1 MNNNLNF
8 LYYSMNY
15 YNIKNTKRNKNK
27 ALKKTRKNRDKTKK
41 GGTKPPVTNQ
51 NQSQNPN
58 SNEQQQLQ
66 NSDEQLQNLK
76 QENPNQDVGLT
87 TIITDGALKMAGLER
102 TEQTPEEKA
111 ALQNTIQQFEE
122 DGKNANEIINNIPS
136 TDDMTLGSVVN
147 LASEK
152 VIDTINNPQFEEN
165 TEKALDNAKDIAEK
179 TATVANDILENP
191 EVKETINKTAELTG
205 EAIGKGATKAAT
217 SLVGAIP
224 GISIPIG
231 LLRAASDITDTI
243 ENVTEITK
251 ETTELATKQLKELQE
266 EGAKTTERTQNSINE
281 FSNPNPNPIP
291 NPNPNLNLNPNPKP
305 QKGGNRKKTKR
316 LLKKRKMKSK
326 RVRFAL

>member
-1 MNNNLNF
+1 
-8 LYYSMNY
+8 MNY
-15 YNIKNTKRNKNK
+15 YNIKNTKRNNKNKNKKNKKNK
-27 ALKKTRKNRDKTKK
+27 ALKRTRKNRDETKK
-41 GGTKPPVTNQ
+41 GGANPPVTNQ
-51 NQSQNPN
+51 
-58 SNEQQQLQ
+58 
-66 NSDEQLQNLK
+66 
-76 QENPNQDVGLT
+76 NPNQDVGLT
-87 TIITDGALKMAGLER
+87 TLITDGALKMAGLER
-102 TEQTPEEKA
+102 TDQTPEEKA

-122 DGKNANEIINNIPS
+122 DGKNANEFINNIPP
-136 TDDMTLGSVVN
+136 TDDMTLGSIAN

-152 VIDTINNPQFEEN
+152 AIDTMGDPQFKEN
-165 TEKALDNAKDIAEK
+165 TENALDNAKDIAEK

-231 LLRAASDITDTI
+231 IVRAASDITDTI

-251 ETTELATKQLKELQE
+251 ETTELATKQLKELQDQ
-266 EGAKTTERTQNSINE
+266 GAKTTERTQNSINE
-281 FSNPNPNPIP
+281 FSNPK
-291 NPNPNLNLNPNPKP
+291 PKP
-305 QKGGNRKKTKR
+305 QQGGNRKKTKR

>member
-1 MNNNLNF
+1 
-8 LYYSMNY
+8 MNY

-51 NQSQNPN
+51 NQSQPPN

-76 QENPNQDVGLT
+76 QENPNQDQDVGLT

-102 TEQTPEEKA
+102 TDQTPEEKA
-111 ALQNTIQQFEE
+111 ALQNTIDQFEE
-122 DGKNANEIINNIPS
+122 DGKNANEIINNIPP

-152 VIDTINNPQFEEN
+152 VIDTMSDPQFEEN
-165 TEKALDNAKDIAEK
+165 TEKALNNAKDIAEK

-224 GISIPIG
+224 GISIPVG

-281 FSNPNPNPIP
+281 FSNPIP
-291 NPNPNLNLNPNPKP
+291 NPNLNPNPKP
-305 QKGGNRKKTKR
+305 QQGGNRKKTKR

>member
-1 MNNNLNF
+1 
-8 LYYSMNY
+8 MNY
-15 YNIKNTKRNKNK
+15 YNIKNTKRNNKNKIKKNKKNK
-27 ALKKTRKNRDKTKK
+27 ALKRTRKNRDETKK
-41 GGTKPPVTNQ
+41 GGANPPVTNQ
-51 NQSQNPN
+51 
-58 SNEQQQLQ
+58 
-66 NSDEQLQNLK
+66 
-76 QENPNQDVGLT
+76 NPNQDVGLT
-87 TIITDGALKMAGLER
+87 TLITDGALKMAGLER
-102 TEQTPEEKA
+102 TDQTPEEKA

-122 DGKNANEIINNIPS
+122 DGKNANEFINNIPP
-136 TDDMTLGSVVN
+136 TDDMTLGSIAN

-152 VIDTINNPQFEEN
+152 AIDTMGDPQFKEN
-165 TEKALDNAKDIAEK
+165 TENALDNAKDIAEK

-231 LLRAASDITDTI
+231 IVRAASDITDTL

-281 FSNPNPNPIP
+281 FSNPK
-291 NPNPNLNLNPNPKP
+291 PKP
-305 QKGGNRKKTKR
+305 QQGGNRKKTKR

>member
-1 MNNNLNF
+1 
-8 LYYSMNY
+8 MNY
-15 YNIKNTKRNKNK
+15 YNIKNTKRNNKNKIKKNKKNK
-27 ALKKTRKNRDKTKK
+27 ALKRTRKNRDETKK
-41 GGTKPPVTNQ
+41 GGANPPVTNQ
-51 NQSQNPN
+51 
-58 SNEQQQLQ
+58 
-66 NSDEQLQNLK
+66 
-76 QENPNQDVGLT
+76 NPNQDVGLT
-87 TIITDGALKMAGLER
+87 TLITDGALKMAGLER
-102 TEQTPEEKA
+102 TDQTPEEKA

-122 DGKNANEIINNIPS
+122 DGKNANEFINNIPP
-136 TDDMTLGSVVN
+136 TDDMTLGSIAN

-152 VIDTINNPQFEEN
+152 VIDTMGDPQFKEN
-165 TEKALDNAKDIAEK
+165 TENALDNAKDIAEK

-231 LLRAASDITDTI
+231 LVRAASDITDTI

-251 ETTELATKQLKELQE
+251 ETTELATKQLKELQDQ
-266 EGAKTTERTQNSINE
+266 GAKTTERTQNSINE
-281 FSNPNPNPIP
+281 FSNPK
-291 NPNPNLNLNPNPKP
+291 PKP
-305 QKGGNRKKTKR
+305 QQGGNRKKTKR

>member
-1 MNNNLNF
+1 
-8 LYYSMNY
+8 MNY
-15 YNIKNTKRNKNK
+15 YNIKNTKRNNKNKIKKNKKNK
-27 ALKKTRKNRDKTKK
+27 ALKRTRKNRDETKK
-41 GGTKPPVTNQ
+41 GGANPPVTNQ
-51 NQSQNPN
+51 
-58 SNEQQQLQ
+58 
-66 NSDEQLQNLK
+66 
-76 QENPNQDVGLT
+76 NPNQDVGLT
-87 TIITDGALKMAGLER
+87 TLITDGALKMAGLER
-102 TEQTPEEKA
+102 TDQTPEEKA

-122 DGKNANEIINNIPS
+122 DGKNANEFINNIPP
-136 TDDMTLGSVVN
+136 TDDMTLGSIAN

-152 VIDTINNPQFEEN
+152 AIDTMGDPQFKEN
-165 TEKALDNAKDIAEK
+165 TENALDNAKDIAEK

-231 LLRAASDITDTI
+231 LVRAASDITDTL

-281 FSNPNPNPIP
+281 FSNPK
-291 NPNPNLNLNPNPKP
+291 PKP
-305 QKGGNRKKTKR
+305 QQGGNRKKTKR

>member
-1 MNNNLNF
+1 
-8 LYYSMNY
+8 MNY

-51 NQSQNPN
+51 NQSQPPN

-76 QENPNQDVGLT
+76 QENPNQDQDVGLT

-102 TEQTPEEKA
+102 TDQTPQEKA
-111 ALQNTIQQFEE
+111 ALQNTIQKFEE
-122 DGKNANEIINNIPS
+122 DGKNANEIINNIPP

-152 VIDTINNPQFEEN
+152 VIDTMSDPQFEEN
-165 TEKALDNAKDIAEK
+165 TEKALNNAKDIAEK

-224 GISIPIG
+224 GISIPVG

-281 FSNPNPNPIP
+281 FSNPIP
-291 NPNPNLNLNPNPKP
+291 NPNLNPNPKP
-305 QKGGNRKKTKR
+305 QQGGNRKKTKR

>member
-1 MNNNLNF
+1 
-8 LYYSMNY
+8 MNY
-15 YNIKNTKRNKNK
+15 YNIKNTKRNNKNKIKKNKKNK
-27 ALKKTRKNRDKTKK
+27 ALKRTRKNRDETKK
-41 GGTKPPVTNQ
+41 GGANPPVTNQ
-51 NQSQNPN
+51 
-58 SNEQQQLQ
+58 
-66 NSDEQLQNLK
+66 
-76 QENPNQDVGLT
+76 NPNQDVGLT
-87 TIITDGALKMAGLER
+87 TLITDGALKMAGLER
-102 TEQTPEEKA
+102 TDQTPEEKA

-122 DGKNANEIINNIPS
+122 DGKNANEFINNIPP
-136 TDDMTLGSVVN
+136 TDDMTLGSIAN

-152 VIDTINNPQFEEN
+152 AIDTMGDPQFKEN
-165 TEKALDNAKDIAEK
+165 TENALDNAKDIAEK

-231 LLRAASDITDTI
+231 IVRAASDITDTI

-251 ETTELATKQLKELQE
+251 ETTELATKQLKELQDQ
-266 EGAKTTERTQNSINE
+266 GAKTTERTQNSINE
-281 FSNPNPNPIP
+281 FSNPK
-291 NPNPNLNLNPNPKP
+291 PKP
-305 QKGGNRKKTKR
+305 QQGGNRKKTKR

>member
-1 MNNNLNF
+1 
-8 LYYSMNY
+8 MNY
-15 YNIKNTKRNKNK
+15 YNIKNTKRNNKNKIKKNKKNK
-27 ALKKTRKNRDKTKK
+27 ALKRTRKNRDETKK
-41 GGTKPPVTNQ
+41 GGANPPVTNQ
-51 NQSQNPN
+51 
-58 SNEQQQLQ
+58 
-66 NSDEQLQNLK
+66 
-76 QENPNQDVGLT
+76 NPNQDVGLT
-87 TIITDGALKMAGLER
+87 TLITDGALKMAGLER
-102 TEQTPEEKA
+102 TDQTPEEKA

-122 DGKNANEIINNIPS
+122 DGKNANEFINNIPP
-136 TDDMTLGSVVN
+136 TDDMTLGSIAN

-152 VIDTINNPQFEEN
+152 AIDTMGDPQFKEN
-165 TEKALDNAKDIAEK
+165 TENALDNAKDIAEK

-231 LLRAASDITDTI
+231 IVRAASDITDTI

-281 FSNPNPNPIP
+281 FSNPK
-291 NPNPNLNLNPNPKP
+291 PKP
-305 QKGGNRKKTKR
+305 QQGGNRKKTKR

>member
-1 MNNNLNF
+1 
-8 LYYSMNY
+8 MNY

-51 NQSQNPN
+51 NQNQ
-58 SNEQQQLQ
+58 
-66 NSDEQLQNLK
+66 
-76 QENPNQDVGLT
+76 NQDVGLT

-102 TEQTPEEKA
+102 TDQTPEEKA

-122 DGKNANEIINNIPS
+122 DGKNANEFINNIPP
-136 TDDMTLGSVVN
+136 TDDMTLGSIAN

-152 VIDTINNPQFEEN
+152 AIDTMGDPQFKEN

-231 LLRAASDITDTI
+231 LVRAASDITDTI

-251 ETTELATKQLKELQE
+251 ETTELATKQLKELQDQ
-266 EGAKTTERTQNSINE
+266 GAKTTERTQNSINE
-281 FSNPNPNPIP
+281 FT
-291 NPNPNLNLNPNPKP
+291 NPNPKP
-305 QKGGNRKKTKR
+305 QKGGNKKQTKR

>member
-1 MNNNLNF
+1 
-8 LYYSMNY
+8 MNY
-15 YNIKNTKRNKNK
+15 YNIKNTKRNNKNKIKKNKKNK
-27 ALKKTRKNRDKTKK
+27 ALKRTRKNRDETKK
-41 GGTKPPVTNQ
+41 GGANPPVTNQ
-51 NQSQNPN
+51 NPN
-58 SNEQQQLQ
+58 
-66 NSDEQLQNLK
+66 

-102 TEQTPEEKA
+102 TDQTPEEKA
-111 ALQNTIQQFEE
+111 ALQNTIQKFEE

-136 TDDMTLGSVVN
+136 TDDMTLDSVAN

-152 VIDTINNPQFEEN
+152 VIDTMSDPQLKEN

-231 LLRAASDITDTI
+231 IVRAASDITDTL

-281 FSNPNPNPIP
+281 FSNPK
-291 NPNPNLNLNPNPKP
+291 PKP
-305 QKGGNRKKTKR
+305 QQGGNRKKTKR